1 MYCAENTVFGL
12 KICVPG
18 IYFSFV
24 RAIHFTTLSLNGV
37 HDTVLLCKN
46 ALQST
51 KNYLGSEIF
60 CAVAEF
66 LLCCNP
72 GFSHLLHSVDEIS
85 RLNPVLCCTQELLC
99 CSVVI
104 QNRSY

>member
-1 MYCAENTVFGL
+1 MHWAENTVFGL

-24 RAIHFTTLSLNGV
+24 RAIHLTTLNLNGV
-37 HDTVLLCKN
+37 HYTVRLCKN
-46 ALQST
+46 ALHFT
-51 KNYLGSEIF
+51 KNNLGSEIF

-72 GFSHLLHSVDEIS
+72 GSSHLLHSVDEIS
-85 RLNPVLCCTQELLC
+85 
-99 CSVVI
+99 
-104 QNRSY
+104 